1 MSEYLMNFGIKDLI
15 DILCVVLLLFYFYR
29 LMKRTGSLNMFIG
42 ILVFLL
48 VWIVVSHLLKM
59 RLMGVLMNK
68 LVDVGVLAMII
79 LFADDIRHFFHDLGA
94 TRTTRRLFK
103 WLIRRRREG
112 EDDDRRWLPL
122 VNACVN
128 MGHKK

>member
-68 LVDVGVLAMII
+68 LV
-79 LFADDIRHFFHDLGA
+79 
-94 TRTTRRLFK
+94 
-103 WLIRRRREG
+103 
-112 EDDDRRWLPL
+112 
-122 VNACVN
+122 
-128 MGHKK
+128 

>member
-68 LVDVGVLAMII
+68 LVDVGVLAIII
-79 LFADDIRHFFHDLGA
+79 LFADDIRP
-94 TRTTRRLFK
+94 TS
-103 WLIRRRREG
+103 
-112 EDDDRRWLPL
+112 
-122 VNACVN
+122 
-128 MGHKK
+128 